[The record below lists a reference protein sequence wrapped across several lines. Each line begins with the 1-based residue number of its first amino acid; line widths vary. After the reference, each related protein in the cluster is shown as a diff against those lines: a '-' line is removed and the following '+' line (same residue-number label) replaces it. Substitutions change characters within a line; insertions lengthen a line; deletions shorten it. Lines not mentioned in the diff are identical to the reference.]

1 MQLKPSPIL
10 SGIIKHF
17 LILENDSSLMLRIF
31 SDGNTGM
38 VFNNGDPLYRQEC
51 SSANREAL
59 PQIFIY
65 GQLDVFQNVISSGKI
80 KLLIAVLH
88 PYGASALL
96 RLPAFELKNQSIDA
110 SIFQFLRSESVLD
123 QMHGHFDV
131 FDKIR
136 IVENSLLSTL
146 RQPFIHNLLATN
158 AIHLIDQ
165 SHGSL
170 SVTDLASALNVHER
184 QLQRVFEEHIGVTPK
199 RYSGIARIQYFLKL
213 LRNRSLET
221 TLTDVLYDSGFYDP
235 AHLNRELKNL
245 SGLTPGQYLG
255 GGNLLAANLIRIS
268 H

>member
-1 MQLKPSPIL
+1 MQVKPSPDL

-31 SDGNTGM
+31 SDGNTGL

-51 SSANREAL
+51 NTAKQEAL
-59 PQIFIY
+59 PQSFIY
-65 GQLDVFQNVISSGKI
+65 GQLDVFQNVISSGRI

-88 PYGASALL
+88 PYGASTLL
-96 RLPAFELKNQSIDA
+96 RIPAFELKNQIIDT
-110 SIFQFLRSESVLD
+110 STFQFLRSESVLD
-123 QMHGHFDV
+123 QMHAYFDL

-136 IVENSLLSTL
+136 VVENSLLTAL
-146 RQPFIHNLLATN
+146 RQPYTNNILAAN
-158 AIHLIDQ
+158 AVRLIDEY
-165 SHGSL
+165 HGSL
-170 SVTDLASALNVHER
+170 TVTDLGFTLNVHER

-199 RYSGIARIQYFLKL
+199 RYSGIARIQFFLKL
-213 LRNRSLET
+213 LRNRSSKA

-255 GGNLLAANLIRIS
+255 GGNLLAANLIRLS